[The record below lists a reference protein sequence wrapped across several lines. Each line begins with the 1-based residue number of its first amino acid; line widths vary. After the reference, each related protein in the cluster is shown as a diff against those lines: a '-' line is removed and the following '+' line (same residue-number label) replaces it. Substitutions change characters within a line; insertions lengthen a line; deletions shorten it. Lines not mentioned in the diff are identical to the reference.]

1 MLDYIQLP
9 KTEEEEDAL
18 REYLEDFP
26 PEDIAEYISELEDRD
41 EQVELIK
48 ILAPEDAAIV
58 FFEMDDNS
66 LVSDVLLSLPHWS
79 AMAITSEMRT
89 DDAADLLADM
99 SEDIRQRVLM
109 LFEEEFRDDIEQLL
123 GYPED
128 TAGGL
133 MTTEFVVVPAFVSA
147 EKAIEMLRAFAPDA
161 ETIYY
166 VYVIDGMNRLVGIL
180 SLREL
185 IIAGPQTL
193 ISEIMHTNVM
203 KVNVRDDQ
211 EDVAELMTKYNYL
224 AVPVIDNEDHIMG
237 IITVDDIVDVIHE
250 EATED
255 IYRMAGT
262 TEAEDDEEASVFT
275 AYRARMPWLLIT
287 IMGELGSGAVLHG
300 FEAKL
305 QVITA
310 LAIFIPLLTGVAGNV
325 GTQSSTV
332 TVRGLATGTLDT
344 SQAFR
349 IVLREAF
356 IGLALGVSVGLIVAG
371 IASLWL
377 HFPLLGLVVGL
388 TLVINNLTASFMGT
402 VVPLTFKR
410 INIDPAVASAPFIT
424 TVVDIVGLMNYTLIA
439 VAVLHI

>member
-1 MLDYIQLP
+1 MLEEIKIP
-9 KTEEEEDAL
+9 VTEEEEDAL
-18 REYLEDFP
+18 REYLADVP
-26 PEDIAEYISELEDRD
+26 PEDIAEYISELDDRD
-41 EQVELIK
+41 EQVALIK
-48 ILAPEDAAIV
+48 VLAPEDAAIV
-58 FFEMDDNS
+58 FFEMDDYS
-66 LVSDVLLSLPHWS
+66 LVSDVLLSLPRWS
-79 AMAITSEMRT
+79 AMAIASEIRT

-99 SEDIRQRVLM
+99 DDATQKRVLE
-109 LFEEEFRDDIEQLL
+109 LFDEEDRVDIEELL
-123 GYPED
+123 GYAED

-133 MTTEFVVVPAFVSA
+133 MTTEFVVIPAFVTA

-166 VYVIDGMNRLVGIL
+166 VYVIDGMNHLVGIL

-185 IIAGPQTL
+185 IIAGPMTPV
-193 ISEIMHTNVM
+193 SEIMHTNVTC
-203 KVNVRDDQ
+203 VNVHDDQ
-211 EDVAELMTKYNYL
+211 EDVADLMTKYNYL
-224 AVPVIDNEDHIMG
+224 AVPVVDDDDHIMG

-255 IYRMAGT
+255 IYRMAGI
-262 TEAEDDEEASVFT
+262 TEAEDDEETNVFS

-332 TVRGLATGTLDT
+332 TVRGLATGNLDT
-344 SQAFR
+344 SQAVR
-349 IVLREAF
+349 IVLRETC
-356 IGLALGVSVGLIVAG
+356 IGIALGLSVGLIVAG
-371 IASLWL
+371 IASIWL
-377 HFPLLGLVVGL
+377 GMPSLGLVVGL
-388 TLVINNLTASFMGT
+388 TLLINNLTASFMGT

-424 TVVDIVGLMNYTLIA
+424 TVVDIAGLMNYTFIA
-439 VAVLHI
+439 VAILQL